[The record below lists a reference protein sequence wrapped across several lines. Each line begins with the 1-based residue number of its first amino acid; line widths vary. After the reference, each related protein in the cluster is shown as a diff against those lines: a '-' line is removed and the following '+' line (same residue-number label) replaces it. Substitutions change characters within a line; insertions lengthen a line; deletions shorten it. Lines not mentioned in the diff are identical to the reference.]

1 MRSKTILAAAAAVM
15 ALGLAMTAADSTP
28 AEAFERFKYR
38 VGSPADPYSYQP
50 RLPGYY
56 PYYNSGYWRPIEE
69 MRYSTRYRFLK
80 PPYYQAWG
88 YNTRAWYIA
97 NKDDRRHWRD

>member
-1 MRSKTILAAAAAVM
+1 MRSKTTLAAAAAVM
-15 ALGLAMTAADSTP
+15 ALGMAVSMP
-28 AEAFERFKYR
+28 AEAFERYKYR

-56 PYYNSGYWRPIEE
+56 PYYQSGYWKPIEQ
-69 MRYSTRYRFLK
+69 MRYTTRYRFAL

-88 YNTRAWYIA
+88 YNTRAWYLA
-97 NKDDRRHWRD
+97 HGDDRRRWHD